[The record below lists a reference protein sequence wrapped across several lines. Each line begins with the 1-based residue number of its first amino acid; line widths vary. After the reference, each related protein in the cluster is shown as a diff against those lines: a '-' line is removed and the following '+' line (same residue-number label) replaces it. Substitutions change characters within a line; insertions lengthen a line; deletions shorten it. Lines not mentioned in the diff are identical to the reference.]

1 MLVVVVVVVVG
12 DEDIASETSDRKTEI
27 WGRGRSYGLKGDNTD
42 RYMSEL

>member
-1 MLVVVVVVVVG
+1 MTTTKTTAA
-12 DEDIASETSDRKTEI
+12 IATTTSETSDRKTEI